1 MSLAF
6 FTDPHLGVQRSAHTT
21 TASRQRLQDAVFQQA
36 LNVLRRTGGV
46 YYNEE
51 AIRVCLGD
59 LFDQET
65 NPEHV
70 ILQGLQ
76 IAGGCHY
83 VMAGNHD
90 LPNRHG
96 KASSYDVLS
105 SAAGSASC
113 PIHLSWTDQSTCAYT
128 PHGTLFLVPHKA
140 SQELFDEALNNVYL
154 QAPATASPRILCLH
168 CNYDSPFVQNDASL
182 NITAAQ
188 VEHLLTVFDYV
199 LLGHEHQPRKLHD
212 GRLIILGNTHPTSF
226 SDISDKFYYIW
237 DGERFTENLIW
248 SKADGYREIQWD
260 APDQTLPDS
269 VQFVN
274 VVGNAPADQQA
285 SIAAK
290 VVRLWKTHPNLL
302 MVRSHVVVDDPLG
315 DVPTEVTRT
324 LNLPDR
330 VSAALEGTDLQPL
343 WHDYLG
349 RLA

>member
-6 FTDPHLGVQRSAHTT
+6 FTDPHLGVQRGAHTT
-21 TASRQRLQDAVFQQA
+21 TASRQRLQDAVFKQA
-36 LNVLRRTGGV
+36 ANIVQAAGGSGL
-46 YYNEE
+46 
-51 AIRVCLGD
+51 VCLGD
-59 LFDQET
+59 LFDQES
-65 NPEHV
+65 NPEH
-70 ILQGLQ
+70 ILLQGLR
-76 IAGGCHY
+76 IAERCLH
-83 VMAGNHD
+83 VLAGNHD
-90 LPNRHG
+90 LPNRQG
-96 KASSYDVLS
+96 KSSSLDLLGNVTDSVMSRMSWSDQCSRSPCPDV
-105 SAAGSASC
+105 A
-113 PIHLSWTDQSTCAYT
+113 
-128 PHGTLFLVPHKA
+128 LFMVPHKA
-140 SQELFDEALNNVYL
+140 SQDMFDSAVQHAYQ
-154 QAPATASPRILCLH
+154 QAAHSKRSRILCLH

-188 VEHLLTVFDYV
+188 VEQLLTVFDYV

-260 APDQTLPDS
+260 APDQALPDS

-315 DVPTEVTRT
+315 NTPTEVTRT